1 MLGLRPRWR
10 RVRKLRAGGLRGLA
24 GPRHQWDRRGQRG
37 PARAPAPAPAPG
49 FRGLLAGHAPSAVS
63 PARTP
68 HPASPVLRVRPQLSP
83 RPRPDLR
90 PLFRSRPERRDGGS
104 DGCEHSSPAA
114 CARPRPPPPPR
125 GGRRRLPP
133 WREPPLDQGAAW
145 GPRACGL
152 SPGQENG
159 RKSGGARTGVIFSGK
174 WGVAQR
180 RLLSAHRPVL
190 RPLSVSNRGLWF
202 GRVISAF

>member
-1 MLGLRPRWR
+1 MRDTPPPRSP
-10 RVRKLRAGGLRGLA
+10 LRALRT
-24 GPRHQWDRRGQRG
+24 
-37 PARAPAPAPAPG
+37 
-49 FRGLLAGHAPSAVS
+49 LLP
-63 PARTP
+63 
-68 HPASPVLRVRPQLSP
+68 PVLRVRPQLSP

-133 WREPPLDQGAAW
+133 WREPPSHQGARGPASEGAAW

-159 RKSGGARTGVIFSGK
+159 RKSGGARTGVIFLWKVG
-174 WGVAQR
+174 R
-180 RLLSAHRPVL
+180 RPAPPPVCSPSCPAAIVRKQPRSVVWPCHFCLLMTCETS
-190 RPLSVSNRGLWF
+190 PLSLATAVLGSFASKITCLRLF
-202 GRVISAF
+202 LFFF